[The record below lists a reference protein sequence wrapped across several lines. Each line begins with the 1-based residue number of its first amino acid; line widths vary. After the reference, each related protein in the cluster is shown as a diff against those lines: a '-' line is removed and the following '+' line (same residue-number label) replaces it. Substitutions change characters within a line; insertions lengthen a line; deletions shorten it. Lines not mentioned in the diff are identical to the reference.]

1 MYGCDCD
8 GVSRTGPLDLGREGE
23 ALRGHIKA
31 IEHVTGH
38 APPTCPWRSFSEPIV
53 AEVLS
58 IAWAVPEGNLEAVT
72 GPDSDHK
79 LMQALGV
86 YQRAKAATRADEDRL
101 IRDEA
106 EAKRRAK
113 AEAAKANRG

>member
-8 GVSRTGPLDLGREGE
+8 GVSRSPLDLGREAE
-23 ALRGHIKA
+23 ALRGHIKT

-58 IAWAVPEGNLEAVT
+58 VSWAVPDGNLEAVV

-79 LMQALGV
+79 LMQAMGV
-86 YQRAKAATRADEDRL
+86 YQRAKAATRAEEDRM
-101 IRDEA
+101 IREEG
-106 EAKRRAK
+106 EAKRRAR
-113 AEAAKANRG
+113 AEAAKAGRRG